1 MLKEKIQNY
10 ATLGKWVVFI
20 FVVSTIVNVL
30 WFIFGGAVICLSENQ
45 LLYFLSAEA
54 QVIGA
59 LFGLTLTAFIF
70 FNDKFVVD
78 VDETD
83 QLICDAVK
91 QLKKRYYQNL
101 TIVSIVVGF
110 AIVVCFIGIVSLNLK
125 NRNLFTLFFTEGILS
140 GFIGLFAVIAFA
152 ISLLDP
158 DKKENEMK
166 KISKIEIEG
175 IKAQSEKFATGIDDF
190 VRPYNRMENT
200 IRDWADYCISKTQ
213 FIESYRGTVHP
224 NTVYNLRI
232 LNKIGIID
240 SEMQKEIDHIRRFR
254 NIMVHSEEQIDVPQ
268 KMCDRLKKINVVL
281 EDAFKDFKNRMESVP
296 EADIYDT
303 ASFERKYIRD
313 QLKDTIG
320 MVL

>member
-175 IKAQSEKFATGIDDF
+175 IIHRGRFSM
-190 VRPYNRMENT
+190 Y
-200 IRDWADYCISKTQ
+200 YCIIRVMKVSDFSRNQSNYDDYFAGNSKN
-213 FIESYRGTVHP
+213 P
-224 NTVYNLRI
+224 
-232 LNKIGIID
+232 ID
-240 SEMQKEIDHIRRFR
+240 IR
-254 NIMVHSEEQIDVPQ
+254 
-268 KMCDRLKKINVVL
+268 
-281 EDAFKDFKNRMESVP
+281 
-296 EADIYDT
+296 
-303 ASFERKYIRD
+303 
-313 QLKDTIG
+313 
-320 MVL
+320 